1 MSHNAY
7 HFALVYLAGYV
18 FQHRIVYLVAEI
30 NAVKFNIALNVK
42 VNRVIAI
49 TNVSVLVKYLK
60 DLACGN

>member
-18 FQHRIVYLVAEI
+18 FQYRIVYLVAKI
-30 NAVKFNIALNVK
+30 NAVKFDIALNVK
-42 VNRVIAI
+42 VNGVITI

>member
-1 MSHNAY
+1 MSHDAY

-18 FQHRIVYLVAEI
+18 FQHRIVYLVAKI
-30 NAVKFNIALNVK
+30 NTVKFDITLDVK